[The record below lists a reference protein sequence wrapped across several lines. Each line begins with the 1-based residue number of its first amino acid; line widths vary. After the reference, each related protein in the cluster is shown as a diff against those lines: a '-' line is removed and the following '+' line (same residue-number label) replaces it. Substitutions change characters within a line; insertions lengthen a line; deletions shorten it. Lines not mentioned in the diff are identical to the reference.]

1 MASEPCLLGS
11 AITAFRERRS
21 GRSSMDRL
29 PAHVRGDSSS
39 GQAATAQCAR
49 VQPVIACAAEQEH
62 AIGLLKGVVVAH
74 HGSSYRR
81 PGYSSL
87 KVVSNPEAAYIT
99 AAEPRT
105 GVHKRWLTAE
115 RENNIVR
122 VGWTCKHLSRAAS
135 RQECQRDVSERSRTC
150 PPGATRTTR
159 ASRETSV
166 ITGHIDTQEDGTA
179 RVARNQLF

>member
-49 VQPVIACAAEQEH
+49 IQPVIACAAEQEH
-62 AIGLLKGVVVAH
+62 AIGLLEGVVVAH

-87 KVVSNPEAAYIT
+87 KVVQ
-99 AAEPRT
+99 PRSR
-105 GVHKRWLTAE
+105 VHHSVGTEDRGPQAMADRRTRKQHRPG
-115 RENNIVR
+115 R
-122 VGWTCKHLSRAAS
+122 VDLRAPVSRRLPPRMSAG
-135 RQECQRDVSERSRTC
+135 CQRTQPNV
-150 PPGATRTTR
+150 PTRRDTNDPR
-159 ASRETSV
+159 IRETSV

-179 RVARNQLF
+179 RLARNQLF